1 MEEDGIILSKKW
13 GLNPSIETCII
24 CKKDMGLVLFG
35 ELKGDVQAPKKC
47 MLGHLCEEC
56 VKAMDENEER
66 IFIEIRNDIPTGTYC
81 LMPDYCLNPEVLN
94 DLGDRRL
101 VYVSPATIA
110 DMDKAIKEL
119 EIETVEKSLK
129 EKKQHNRC
137 LK

>member
-1 MEEDGIILSKKW
+1 MEDGIMLSKKW
-13 GLNPSIETCII
+13 GLNPSIETCVL
-24 CKKDMGLVLFG
+24 CGKDIGLVLFG
-35 ELKGDVQAPKKC
+35 ELKRDAKAPKKC
-47 MLGHLCEEC
+47 MLGNLCSDCIKTME
-56 VKAMDENEER
+56 ENEER
-66 IFIEIRNDIPTGTYC
+66 IFVELKDGMPTGTYC

-101 VYVSPATIA
+101 VYVSPETIA
-110 DMDKAIKEL
+110 DMDRTIHEL